1 MMNKIKI
8 LIVDDHQIIRDGI
21 ISALSLEGDIQVV
34 GEASSSDEAL
44 HFLERDSNVDVIVM
58 DINLGSGENGIQ
70 LTKKIIQKYKAIN
83 ILATSMY
90 DDGSHILNMV
100 KAGAIGYVLKGQGMK
115 EFVEAIKTVAKG
127 DNYFSKPVSEIMLK
141 QITRKSNST
150 SSQKKSDII
159 HLTKRETEIL
169 KLIAEEFTNQEIA
182 EKLFISQ
189 RTVDSH
195 RGALIQKLNVKNTAG
210 LVKYAINHGYIE
222 IY

>member
-21 ISALSLEGDIQVV
+21 ISALSLEEDIQVV

>member
-21 ISALSLEGDIQVV
+21 ISALSLEEDIQVV

-115 EFVEAIKTVAKG
+115 EFVEAIKTVATG

-141 QITRKSNST
+141 QITRKSNGT